1 MSQDIYVESRH
12 IGYAILWGLKLAFF
26 YDGLLIFRNV
36 IKHKDFFVYAEDFFY
51 WIFCVFFVF
60 DRLYEI
66 GDGYIRWYM
75 ALGVGIGMLFYKLTL
90 SKWLV
95 KGCSFLLNQL
105 KRICT
110 KILKVFLNPFF
121 KLARGIKRIFRYLGG
136 RAKTVLGLF
145 KKKLTLAVK
154 MLKITLSKR

>member
-12 IGYAILWGLKLAFF
+12 IGYAILWGLELAVF
-26 YDGLLIFRNV
+26 YDGFLIFRNV
-36 IKHKDFFVYAEDFFY
+36 IKHKDFFVYAEDFVY
-51 WIFCVFFVF
+51 WLFCAFFVF

-75 ALGVGIGMLFYKLTL
+75 AMGVGIGMLFYKLTL

-95 KGCSFLLNQL
+95 KGCSIILNKL
-105 KRICT
+105 KNICK
-110 KILKVFLNPFF
+110 KILTILLKPFL
-121 KLARGIKRIFRYLGG
+121 KTGHRIKRVFCYL
-136 RAKTVLGLF
+136 RRRSKTVLSLL

-154 MLKITLSKR
+154 MLKIALCKR